1 MKSVPANRRHTSDRL
16 SFIPVMDILLGIAG
30 AIALLALAALFI
42 YLILFMKEAKVLLSG
57 ATKTLND
64 ISAQVN
70 QQLQNVDGVV
80 KNVGK
85 LTDNLTEVVDDA
97 TDIIHEGRKVV
108 ISILELEQTLQQS
121 IQAPIVE
128 AVSVLGALGKGI
140 RAFRQRL
147 AARMEPREEEHYE
160 YEVPEETAEVWIYEE
175 ETV

>member
-1 MKSVPANRRHTSDRL
+1 
-16 SFIPVMDILLGIAG
+16 MDILLSVAG
-30 AIALLALAALFI
+30 AVALLALAGLFI
-42 YLILFMKEAKVLLSG
+42 YLIFFINEARGLLSG

-64 ISAQVN
+64 LSAQVN
-70 QQLQNVDGVV
+70 QQLQNVDTVV

-108 ISILELEQTLQQS
+108 MSVLELEQTLQKS

-140 RAFRQRL
+140 RTFRHKL
-147 AARMEPREEEHYE
+147 AGKSRREEEA
-160 YEVPEETAEVWIYEE
+160 EEAWEYEE
-175 ETV
+175 EVLG